1 MNFFL
6 YDDFIFIDLIESLL
20 ETIFLSN
27 VSLLVGQNQ
36 LLNGKNMEMY
46 YLRSE
51 VKFRIVRFIYIIYVW
66 RIAGH
71 IYVDRRV

>member
-6 YDDFIFIDLIESLL
+6 YDDFIFIDLIEFLL

-66 RIAGH
+66 RIVGH